1 MKILFNASTLV
12 RAVDVV
18 KNFTPKKSNGCRPLL
33 DCINIKIDNDGKV
46 LLTATDSY
54 VFITLEVKDA
64 KPFNEGFKPELNLNA
79 KQLYDLIKPYKKA
92 DCTMVEMDDNNI
104 TIKGIASYNVD
115 NMEEKNAYPRLT
127 IKDECDKQAKFAI
140 SPSLASR
147 VFTSLSKEFESIS
160 MVKNSTFTLSFT
172 AENDNF
178 NVKGI
183 ITTMRKD

>member
-18 KNFTPKKSNGCRPLL
+18 KDFTAKKTTRPLL
-33 DCINIKIDNDGKV
+33 NCINIKIDNEGKV

-54 VFITLEVKDA
+54 IFITLEVKDA
-64 KPFNEGFKPELNLNA
+64 KPFKEGFKPELNLNA

-92 DCTMVEMDDNNI
+92 DCTIVEMDDNSI

-115 NMEEKNAYPRLT
+115 NMEEKTTYPRLT
-127 IKDECDKQAKFAI
+127 ITSGCDEQAKFVI
-140 SPSLASR
+140 SSLNASR
-147 VFTSLSKEFESIS
+147 VFTSLSKEFDGIS

-172 AENDNF
+172 AENNSF
-178 NVKGI
+178 NAKGI
-183 ITTMRKD
+183 IVTMRKD